1 MDHYAAEDAAGHG
14 AGDVTPE
21 DLSGSLRCLFK
32 GGASMARPDI
42 YAWAV
47 RAGLACG
54 VAAPVLWVLTIAL
67 CGALTPGHD
76 HLNDFISELA
86 AREAPTEFLMR
97 NVGFLLSGGG
107 YVAFAAA
114 LGWRSRFDM
123 LALVGAGFIAL
134 GGVARMLAGG
144 ADPAEIGERSAYLAM
159 IVAAIYWGV
168 VGNRYAAL
176 RRLSPLGI
184 GCGVWA
190 VVFLVLML
198 AVGSTEGLFQRLASG
213 VLTVWMFVFALT
225 VYRAGP
231 VDEPLASAPDDS
243 RTTGAAA

>member
-1 MDHYAAEDAAGHG
+1 MNTRY
-14 AGDVTPE
+14 
-21 DLSGSLRCLFK
+21 
-32 GGASMARPDI
+32 
-42 YAWAV
+42 
-47 RAGLACG
+47 LA
-54 VAAPVLWVLTIAL
+54 PL
-67 CGALTPGHD
+67 
-76 HLNDFISELA
+76 
-86 AREAPTEFLMR
+86 
-97 NVGFLLSGGG
+97 
-107 YVAFAAA
+107 AFAAA

-134 GGVARMLAGG
+134 GGVARMLAGVH
-144 ADPAEIGERSAYLAM
+144 ACDPGCSPLRPSVDQDLHNVAARIAYLAM

-213 VLTVWMFVFALT
+213 VEI
-225 VYRAGP
+225 AGAV
-231 VDEPLASAPDDS
+231 VDQRDFHEGFLESGKSPM
-243 RTTGAAA
+243 TGTPR

>member
-1 MDHYAAEDAAGHG
+1 
-14 AGDVTPE
+14 
-21 DLSGSLRCLFK
+21 
-32 GGASMARPDI
+32 MARPDI
-42 YAWAV
+42 NAWAV

-97 NVGFLLSGGG
+97 NVGFLLSGGC

-134 GGVARMLAGG
+134 GGVARMLAGVH
-144 ADPAEIGERSAYLAM
+144 ACDPGCSPLRPSPDQELHNAAARIAYLAM

-190 VVFLVLML
+190 VVFLVLMI

-213 VLTVWMFVFALT
+213 VLTVWMLVFALT

-231 VDEPLASAPDDS
+231 VDEPLAPAPDDP